1 MNLTI
6 SYKHTKA
13 ETRVLT
19 EVACGAELKEARSR
33 DVLIQIWEA
42 VALALAMF
50 ASFRAEMFFLMCFF
64 VTSLGFHLTNAIN
77 GRRKFW
83 QAIERE
89 AAGIA
94 DREVT
99 LTIRDDGLHE
109 STEGITSHVVW
120 SSVKDFTIHK
130 NILIIR
136 LPANL
141 NAVIPASTLKPHDVS
156 LEAIAQI
163 LRERGIAETKT
174 CAVW

>member
-6 SYKHTKA
+6 SYRHTKA
-13 ETRVLT
+13 ETCVLA
-19 EVACGAELKEARSR
+19 EVTCGAELKEARSR

-50 ASFRAEMFFLMCFF
+50 ASFQAEMFFLMCFF
-64 VTSLGFHLTNAIN
+64 VTSLGFHLTNAID
-77 GRRKFW
+77 GRRKFR
-83 QAIERE
+83 QAIEQE

-109 STEGITSHVVW
+109 ATEGITSHVTW
-120 SSVKDFTIHK
+120 PAVKNFTIHK
-130 NILIIR
+130 NTLIVR
-136 LPANL
+136 LSANL
-141 NAVIPASTLKPHDVS
+141 HAVIPASTLKPLDVS
-156 LEAIAQI
+156 LEAIARI

-174 CAVW
+174 RSVW